1 MKTCA
6 NSAVLKSARTSGPRV
21 AWTKRNYCT
30 LSRDAVKPRVVS
42 KGCTCARPERCGRDL
57 RDVLQ
62 GCGWSECK
70 EGAGELMQW
79 CFAGSHGAEWWPAG
93 AQEMQHSPWLREL
106 LHHGYRARGTK
117 PTPAMKQVLWSC
129 FRTVSLHVPH
139 VGMTRS

>member
-42 KGCTCARPERCGRDL
+42 KGCTCARPQRCRRDL

-70 EGAGELMQW
+70 EGAGVLCKECRRCSGALQGLTVHLIAYMHGLKIY
-79 CFAGSHGAEWWPAG
+79 GSLIYRSARENCIMS
-93 AQEMQHSPWLREL
+93 EM
-106 LHHGYRARGTK
+106 
-117 PTPAMKQVLWSC
+117 
-129 FRTVSLHVPH
+129 F
-139 VGMTRS
+139 